1 MILTGSLH
9 NHSTWCDGK
18 NTPREMIEAAIAA
31 GFTDFGI
38 SGHTYVTPDDFGV
51 RDEEA
56 YLKELRA
63 LQEEYRDRIRFWVGL
78 EHDYYFPVTDR
89 ARLDYIVGSIHELRD
104 EATGRYYLV
113 DGPKSD
119 LAACRD
125 ELFGGDGL
133 AMAERFFELTVENVR
148 TYRPDIIGHFDLI
161 VKNNAANDLFDETSS
176 RYREMALAALRR
188 CADTGCV
195 FEINTGGMFRGY
207 RDTPYPA
214 AFLLEELARLG
225 ARVTVSADAHETRA
239 LRFEFGPALELLKKA
254 GFASVAVWENGRFV
268 DKLLPKV

>member
-18 NTPREMIEAAIAA
+18 NTPREMIEAAVEA

-38 SGHTYVTPDDFGV
+38 SGHTYVPQDDFGV

-89 ARLDYIVGSIHELRD
+89 ARLDYIVGSLHELRD
-104 EATGRYYLV
+104 ERTGRYYV
-113 DGPKSD
+113 IDGPKED
-119 LAACRD
+119 LVACRD
-125 ELFGGDGL
+125 ECFGGDGL
-133 AMAERFFELTVENVR
+133 AMAERFFELTAENAER
-148 TYRPDIIGHFDLI
+148 TRPEIIGHFDLI
-161 VKNNAANDLFDETSS
+161 VKNNAANDVFDETAP
-176 RYREMALAALRR
+176 RYREAALAALRR
-188 CADTGCV
+188 CAATGCV
-195 FEINTGGMFRGY
+195 FEVNTGGMFRGY
-207 RDTPYPA
+207 RQEPYPA
-214 AFLLEELARLG
+214 RFLLEELARLG

-239 LRFEFGPALELLKKA
+239 LRFAFGKALELLEAA
-254 GFASVAVWENGRFV
+254 GFSSVAVWENGGFV
-268 DKLLPKV
+268 DKMIPMV

>member
-78 EHDYYFPVTDR
+78 EHDY
-89 ARLDYIVGSIHELRD
+89 
-104 EATGRYYLV
+104 
-113 DGPKSD
+113 
-119 LAACRD
+119 
-125 ELFGGDGL
+125 
-133 AMAERFFELTVENVR
+133 
-148 TYRPDIIGHFDLI
+148 
-161 VKNNAANDLFDETSS
+161 
-176 RYREMALAALRR
+176 
-188 CADTGCV
+188 
-195 FEINTGGMFRGY
+195 
-207 RDTPYPA
+207 
-214 AFLLEELARLG
+214 
-225 ARVTVSADAHETRA
+225 
-239 LRFEFGPALELLKKA
+239 
-254 GFASVAVWENGRFV
+254 
-268 DKLLPKV
+268 